1 MKSKAKQPVSPESER
16 EKRVQASLVQAR
28 ETLAR
33 MDKKYGKP
41 EPLSEEER
49 DWRWH
54 HLMRHKRFLD
64 ED

>member
-1 MKSKAKQPVSPESER
+1 MKDDEKAPSSESDR
-16 EKRVQASLVQAR
+16 QARVRANLARAR
-28 ETLAR
+28 ETLAK

-64 ED
+64 EE